1 MKVSNTNC
9 REFVI
14 NKKPFKANNL
24 FAEYRNIEPIDDV
37 YVVYS
42 YGYHF
47 PMFVNVKGTWYE
59 NCDRYSVS
67 TSKQKNQAHPLVKT
81 IKVPTNEIKNIIHNN
96 VNGRNNQQQV

>member
-1 MKVSNTNC
+1 MKVSNNKC

-24 FAEYRNIEPIDDV
+24 FAEYNSIDDV
-37 YVVYS
+37 YIVYS

-47 PMFVNVKGTWYE
+47 PIFVNTKGTWYE
-59 NCDRYSVS
+59 NSDRYSVS

-81 IKVPTNEIKNIIHNN
+81 IKAPTNEIKNIIHNN
-96 VNGRNNQQQV
+96 VNERIYKQHIGV